1 LGVGVG
7 TIDWETAE
15 IAQKTQIIRVK
26 RILGFI
32 ILLGCGRESRVSIY
46 HKKRIS
52 NKSVKR
58 ISAGYKDSRKK

>member
-1 LGVGVG
+1 M
-7 TIDWETAE
+7 
-15 IAQKTQIIRVK
+15 IRAK